1 MSIITYTSQF
11 KEVLNQCKQ
20 NELFLGLG
28 NPNAKILII
37 GKEAAIDKEK
47 DPRHYEVEV
56 KNNVKDWEQNYEL
69 NKQLEEVLNWFEESA
84 KQKYNPLFPY
94 KGQKNKIES
103 RNKNGEII
111 RGNGGTSKTWNNYQ
125 KITDIVYNDN
135 KTSDLINFHEKVFI
149 SELNQE
155 SAKYS
160 YLIAKETR
168 EDSINKR
175 MSLFESN
182 FFREFPIT
190 IVAVGHYVR
199 DFNVN
204 LEELFGVK
212 FDQHKSLDRSN
223 GLKNEYINIHFDS
236 ILKPTRLLI
245 HTNQLSMVSNELI
258 KRIGEVCSGFINDKF
273 KQ

>member
-47 DPRHYEVEV
+47 NPRHYEVEV
-56 KNNVKDWEQNYEL
+56 KNNVKDWEQNSVN
-69 NKQLEEVLNWFEESA
+69 NKQLDEVLSWFTETTE
-84 KQKYNPLFPY
+84 QKYNPLYPY
-94 KGQKNKIES
+94 KGQKNTLLRKKKVDGLIVY
-103 RNKNGEII
+103 NK
-111 RGNGGTSKTWNNYQ
+111 GTSKTWHNYQ
-125 KITDIVYNDN
+125 KIADKIFNNNIKSNEV
-135 KTSDLINFHEKVFI
+135 NFQENMFI

-160 YLIAKETR
+160 HLVAKEKREQSIAKR
-168 EDSINKR
+168 KP
-175 MSLFESN
+175 LFETTY
-182 FFREFPIT
+182 FREFPIT

-204 LEELFGVK
+204 LEELFGVVYSPELSFVHSK
-212 FDQHKSLDRSN
+212 
-223 GLKNEYINIHFDS
+223 GLKNEFINIHFDS
-236 ILKPTRLLI
+236 IEKPTRLLI
-245 HTNQLSMVSNELI
+245 HTNQLSMVSNELVN
-258 KRIGEVCSGFINDKF
+258 KVGEVCSVFMNDKI
-273 KQ
+273 